1 MQQMHKKEK
10 LMSKPFAAPL
20 PHVVILGAGAS
31 KAAMPDGDKSG
42 KMIPLM
48 DNLPDILGNDWKVL
62 VEKAKPPKGNFEAT
76 FSWIR
81 KTGCFPSQ
89 LSNIETLIKNYFW
102 DLELPDN
109 PTIYDYLVL
118 GLREKDVIATFN
130 WDPFLMQA
138 HRRNRNVAGLPDIRF
153 FARLRRFQNMPRA

>member
-62 VEKAKPPKGNFEAT
+62 VEKAKPPK
-76 FSWIR
+76 R
-81 KTGCFPSQ
+81 KF
-89 LSNIETLIKNYFW
+89 
-102 DLELPDN
+102 
-109 PTIYDYLVL
+109 
-118 GLREKDVIATFN
+118 
-130 WDPFLMQA
+130 
-138 HRRNRNVAGLPDIRF
+138 
-153 FARLRRFQNMPRA
+153 